1 MSLVKQTNKTARQS
15 KPEASNTFVS
25 CIPLW
30 AQVAKGVNGL
40 MYLYM
45 VTSHV
50 VPAVRQLCGNQ
61 AVWQDNPAWIHRTGQ
76 QALKMADVW
85 PIEKLWAIVKE
96 RLMEKKPE
104 NKKPAQLGDHQ
115 TLAGDPPRQGFL
127 QVDYFLHP

>member
-50 VPAVRQLCGNQ
+50 VPAVRQLCGNR
-61 AVWQDNPAWIHRTGQ
+61 AVWQDNPAWIHRTAEALEACAAFTSRIPHDI

-85 PIEKLWAIVKE
+85 PIEKCRAIVKE
-96 RLMEKKPE
+96 RVMEEKP
-104 NKKPAQLGDHQ
+104 
-115 TLAGDPPRQGFL
+115 
-127 QVDYFLHP
+127 